1 MMADPAQRRPRTPD
15 FVVIGQVRR
24 PHGIRGALRV
34 AVMSDDPERFHR
46 LEEIW
51 LNPGDDQRTRF
62 TLTRVQ
68 VVPDGVILT
77 VAEIGDRTAAE
88 TWRQAWIEIPGEQIL
103 PLPEG
108 KHYLFELIGLK
119 VVSEAG
125 EPLGEVIEVMR
136 TPAHDLYVV
145 RGAARDHLIPAV
157 PEFVRQID
165 SETGIMVVH
174 LVEGLLD
181 L

>member
-1 MMADPAQRRPRTPD
+1 MMADSTQRRPRTPD

-34 AVMSDDPERFHR
+34 AVMSDDPGRFD
-46 LEEIW
+46 LLKEIW
-51 LNPGDDQRTRF
+51 LNPGDDGRTRF

-68 VVPDGVILT
+68 VVPDGVILS
-77 VAEIGDRTAAE
+77 VDGIGDRTAAE
-88 TWRQAWIEIPGEQIL
+88 SWRQAWVEIPGDQIL

-119 VVSEAG
+119 VVSEEG

-136 TPAHDLYVV
+136 NPAHDLYVV
-145 RGAARDHLIPAV
+145 RGARRDHLIPAV
-157 PEFVRQID
+157 PEFIRRID
-165 SETGIMVVH
+165 SEKGIMVVH
-174 LVEGLLD
+174 LVDGLLD